1 MQILSKGVM
10 RGPNY
15 WCPNRHKL
23 IVLSLAL
30 QESEFFDNEYGR
42 VISDRMAAM
51 FPYKRRN
58 LEINFLADLT
68 GQIVLELQSLSGLDC
83 AYFKTHPTCNPNR
96 FYLVYSY
103 AEEQSGLYA
112 ADVALRIAQ
121 ALNAGE
127 SYELEN
133 DLYMLKQLHRRGQ
146 LGPSTKSIVD
156 EAIKRG
162 IPVRRLDRHSL
173 IMLGHGCNQRTFRAT
188 VAGTTNSLAVEQVSD
203 KDGTKNILSK
213 NFIPVPQGLVI
224 SEKSKLQDCLT
235 DLNFPLVV
243 KPLDGNHGKGITTG
257 IMQLE
262 QLEEAFQHAQKFSEH
277 VIIEQHIEGSD
288 YRFLLVDYKLVAVAK
303 RVPARVIGDGRSSI
317 RQLVEQVNKDPR
329 RGQGHEKE
337 LTAIKFDAATLKR
350 LANKDLSPE
359 DVLPADQVLDLKD
372 TANISTGGT
381 AEDVTDLVHP
391 ENVFLAERVARLLDL
406 NICGI
411 DVMTPDV
418 TKPIAKTNGAVLEVN
433 AGPGLRMHLAPTIG
447 RARNVAIPIL
457 DMLYPANQ
465 PSRIPLVAVTG
476 TNGKTTT
483 TRLIAHLAK
492 FAGLKV
498 GFTTTDGIFIDG
510 NMVSAGDCSGPASAE
525 IVLRDPVVE
534 FAVLECARGGIL
546 RSGLGFDRCTVSVV
560 TNVSSDHL
568 GLKDIETVEQLS
580 KIKAVVPASTSSDGY
595 AILNADDD
603 LVYNMRHGLVCNIA
617 LFSLDVNNPRVVTH
631 VAAGG
636 LAVVVEDGNFVIINK
651 QEKAT
656 VASIE
661 EVPLTIRGQA
671 ACMVKNV
678 LPAILSSYIHK
689 FPIELIR
696 AGLMEFIP
704 SAENTPGRMNEF
716 NIGDVKL
723 LVDYAHNE
731 GGYAELKKYAS
742 NIAASRKTGIIA
754 CPGDRRNQDI
764 IMMGRCAAEIFDTII
779 IRHDKE
785 DRGRSDEEITELLM
799 QGIYQIDRAKPVI
812 VVSDELD
819 ALDYA
824 LEHRI
829 SNEWIFMN
837 PEYIPEVLDYI
848 KEITSYESMADTS

>member
-1 MQILSKGVM
+1 M

-30 QESEFFDNEYGR
+30 QESEFLNPDQAQ
-42 VISDRMAAM
+42 VITDRMSAL

-58 LEINFLADLT
+58 LELNSLVDLT

-112 ADVALRIAQ
+112 ADVALRIAE
-121 ALNAGE
+121 ALSAGE
-127 SYELEN
+127 NYAVEN
-133 DLYMLKQLHRRGQ
+133 DLQLLKQLHRRGQ

-213 NFIPVPQGLVI
+213 NYIPVPQGLLI
-224 SEKSKLQDCLT
+224 SDRSKLQDCLAEL
-235 DLNFPLVV
+235 DFPLVV

-257 IMQLE
+257 IMQLD
-262 QLEEAFQHAQKFSEH
+262 QLEEAFEHAQKFSEQ
-277 VIIEQHIEGSD
+277 VIVEQHIEGSD
-288 YRFLLVDYKLVAVAK
+288 YRFLLIDYKLVAVAK
-303 RVPARVIGDGRSSI
+303 RIPARVIGNGRASI
-317 RQLVEQVNKDPR
+317 RQLVEQVNMDPR
-329 RGQGHEKE
+329 RGVGHEKE
-337 LTAIKFDAATLKR
+337 LTAIKFDAPTLKR
-350 LANKDLSPE
+350 LANMDLSP
-359 DVLPADQVLDLKD
+359 DDILPAEKVLDLKD

-391 ENVFLAERVARLLDL
+391 ENVFMAERVARLLDL

-433 AGPGLRMHLAPTIG
+433 AGPGLRMHLAPTLG
-447 RARNVAIPIL
+447 RARNVAVPIL
-457 DMLYPANQ
+457 DMLYPVNQ
-465 PSRIPLVAVTG
+465 PARIPLVAVTG

-525 IVLRDPVVE
+525 LVLRDPIVE

-546 RSGLGFDRCTVSVV
+546 RSGLGFDRCSVSIV

-568 GLKDIETVEQLS
+568 GLKDIDTVEQLAN
-580 KIKAVVPASTSSDGY
+580 IKRVVPASTSTNGY

-603 LVYNMRHGLVCNIA
+603 LVYDMRQGLLCNIV
-617 LFSLDVNNPRVVTH
+617 LFSLDINNPRIIAH
-631 VAAGG
+631 VAMGG
-636 LAVVVEDGNFVIINK
+636 LAMVVEQGNFVIIDQQVK
-651 QEKAT
+651 HT

-661 EVPLTIRGQA
+661 EVPLTYKGQA

-678 LPAILSSYIHK
+678 LPAILTAYLHN

-716 NIGDVKL
+716 NIGNVKL

-742 NIAASRKTGIIA
+742 NVIASRKTGIIA

-764 IMMGRCAAEIFDTII
+764 ITMGRCAAEIFDNII

-785 DRGRSDEEITELLM
+785 DRGRSDEEITELLV
-799 QGIYQIDRAKPVI
+799 QGVQQIDRNKTVTVI
-812 VVSDELD
+812 SDELD

-824 LEHRI
+824 LER
-829 SNEWIFMN
+829 SVTNEWIFMN
-837 PEYIPEVLDYI
+837 PEHIPEVLNYI
-848 KEITSYESMADTS
+848 KEVTSQASLADEF